1 MARLGQAKGSLLVH
15 LHHFVVRKHGEAAWQ
30 DVLELLPP
38 EDRKIL
44 GGILIMGGWYPIG
57 VWNRALDRYL
67 PAHFADPMKG
77 MTELSEDIARKDLT
91 TLYKL
96 ILKVGTPGFI
106 IGKSGSLW
114 GRYFDTATLVPKELG
129 LGKWHLELAGPR
141 LEDEAPS
148 AYTCEAGV
156 RGWLTSGLKLTGTK
170 LSIVQTRCRFGG
182 SPVCEYEASW

>member
-1 MARLGQAKGSLLVH
+1 MARLGQVKGSLLVH
-15 LHHFVVRKHGEAAWQ
+15 LHRFVVRRDGEAAWQ

-77 MTELSEDIARKDLT
+77 MTKLSEDIAREDLT

-96 ILKVGTPGFI
+96 ILKVGKPGFI

-114 GRYFDTATLVPKELG
+114 ARYFDTATL
-129 LGKWHLELAGPR
+129 A
-141 LEDEAPS
+141 
-148 AYTCEAGV
+148 
-156 RGWLTSGLKLTGTK
+156 
-170 LSIVQTRCRFGG
+170 
-182 SPVCEYEASW
+182 